1 MTVNVPGPH
10 SGNRVTIDI
19 PRLWGGG
26 LATGL
31 VAALVAFIGV
41 VISEDVFHL
50 KIVNPPLLVTIGSS
64 FRLQYSLTAFLLAL
78 LATGLAHLLSLTTPK
93 PKSFFAWIV
102 WLATIA
108 GAVLPFAQVGEPSGK
123 VATALLNL
131 ALGACIASLASAVLS
146 RTVFDVDR
154 SWQQ

>member
-1 MTVNVPGPH
+1 MTANIPGPH
-10 SGNRVTIDI
+10 SGDRVTIDVA
-19 PRLWGGG
+19 RLWGGG

-31 VAALVAFIGV
+31 VAALVAFVGV
-41 VISEDVFHL
+41 VICQEVLDIKMVH
-50 KIVNPPLLVTIGSS
+50 PPLLVSISNS
-64 FRLQYSLTAFLLAL
+64 FRLQYALTAFVLAL

-108 GAVLPFAQVGEPSGK
+108 GAVLPFAQSGDTPGK
-123 VATALLNL
+123 VATAIVNL
-131 ALGACIASLASAVLS
+131 VLGACIASLVSAVLS